1 MTVYRIILWI
11 HVWLKYLSEKNISA
25 FSMIKVTIFDD
36 KIFLMVIFVDDNFC
50 WWQFLRQH
58 RPLKWNLYSYD
69 LFVINFSEKLFAG
82 AYQRL
87 RCLKTKIIKIFII
100 NKSLDKRIKDRK
112 LPFYFHGPKKPKS
125 VEIVFKF
132 EFPQKYPK
140 IIEIKIIELHEEI
153 FWKKKYEK

>member
-1 MTVYRIILWI
+1 M
-11 HVWLKYLSEKNISA
+11 
-25 FSMIKVTIFDD
+25 
-36 KIFLMVIFVDDNFC
+36 
-50 WWQFLRQH
+50 Q
-58 RPLKWNLYSYD
+58 NL
-69 LFVINFSEKLFAG
+69 FTG

-132 EFPQKYPK
+132 EFPRKYRK
-140 IIEIKIIELHEEI
+140 ITEIKIIEMPTDI
-153 FWKKKYEK
+153 F